1 MKQKLIME
9 NWRKFVESISLEEI
23 DQKYESQ
30 LEEGLGTT
38 LLTLVTFIVGG
49 QTVELD
55 KAEQTLAYG
64 MMNKI
69 EQQGDTYSGV
79 PVEDI
84 RTAFDDYMEAA
95 QRADYDG
102 DGISDKNI
110 KILEKTK
117 GNAPDIIVGQ
127 LFQYVDGKGPAEQPE
142 QDTVDTG
149 SSSQETLNVS
159 VAINQMDLAHSRGD
173 IKARNDWA
181 QSILDYND
189 KNGGVPSSVISRAE
203 FFVGK

>member
-9 NWRKFVESISLEEI
+9 NWRKFLESTTLKEI
-23 DQKYESQ
+23 DERYESR
-30 LEEGLGTT
+30 LEEGIGST
-38 LLTLVTFIVGG
+38 LLTLVTFVVGG
-49 QTVELD
+49 QTIQLD

-64 MMNKI
+64 MMDKI

-84 RTAFDDYMEAA
+84 RDAFEDYMAAA

-102 DGISDKNI
+102 DGVSDKDI
-110 KILEKTK
+110 KVLEKTK

-142 QDTVDTG
+142 QDTGDTG

-159 VAINQMDLAHSRGD
+159 VSINQMDLAHTRGD
-173 IKARNDWA
+173 TKARNEWA

-189 KNGGVPSSVISRAE
+189 ENGGVPSSVISRAE

>member
-9 NWRKFVESISLEEI
+9 NWRKFIESISLEEI

-30 LEEGLGTT
+30 LQEGLGTT

-49 QTVELD
+49 QKVELD

-84 RTAFDDYMEAA
+84 RSAFDDYMEAA
-95 QRADYDG
+95 QGSDYNG
-102 DGISDKNI
+102 DGISDKDI
-110 KILEKTK
+110 RILEKTK

-127 LFQYVDGKGPAEQPE
+127 LFQYVDGKGPTEQPQ
-142 QDTVDTG
+142 QDTGDTG
-149 SSSQETLNVS
+149 LSSQETLNIS
-159 VAINQMDLAHSRGD
+159 VAINQMDLAHTRGD
-173 IKARNDWA
+173 KKARNKWA
-181 QSILDYND
+181 QSILDYNEQ
-189 KNGGVPSSVISRAE
+189 NGGVPNSVISRAE

>member
-9 NWRKFVESISLEEI
+9 NWRKFIESISLEEI

-30 LEEGLGTT
+30 LQEGLGTT

-49 QTVELD
+49 QKVELD

-84 RTAFDDYMEAA
+84 RSAFDDYMEAA
-95 QRADYDG
+95 QGSDYNG
-102 DGISDKNI
+102 DGIA
-110 KILEKTK
+110 K
-117 GNAPDIIVGQ
+117 GFLHNA
-127 LFQYVDGKGPAEQPE
+127 
-142 QDTVDTG
+142 
-149 SSSQETLNVS
+149 
-159 VAINQMDLAHSRGD
+159 
-173 IKARNDWA
+173 
-181 QSILDYND
+181 
-189 KNGGVPSSVISRAE
+189 GVPLKDFNKEVLRQVQQRLI
-203 FFVGK
+203 

>member
-9 NWRKFVESISLEEI
+9 NWRKFIESISLEEI

-49 QTVELD
+49 QKVELD

-84 RTAFDDYMEAA
+84 RSAFDDYMEAA
-95 QRADYDG
+95 QGSDYNG
-102 DGISDKNI
+102 DGISDKDI
-110 KILEKTK
+110 RILEKTK

-127 LFQYVDGKGPAEQPE
+127 LFQYVDGKGPTEQPQ
-142 QDTVDTG
+142 QDTGDTG
-149 SSSQETLNVS
+149 LSSQETLNIS
-159 VAINQMDLAHSRGD
+159 VAINQMDLAHTRGD
-173 IKARNDWA
+173 KKARNKWA
-181 QSILDYND
+181 QSILDYNEQ
-189 KNGGVPSSVISRAE
+189 NGGVPNSVISRAE